1 MHLIVGCGHNA
12 LKQHLR
18 EGTAHANDG
27 LLTVGAVDDQL
38 ADHGI
43 VERRNLVALISR
55 GIHAH
60 AGTARQMQ
68 GHQRART
75 GRKVSRRILRVDAA
89 LDGVTAD
96 GQILLLKGQ
105 RLACRHA
112 KLLADQINAGDLLG
126 DRVLDLNAG
135 VHLAEVEIA
144 VVIDQEFDRTRVA
157 VADALCQRNSRR
169 GHLLAQLGRD
179 ESRRTFL
186 DQLLVAALHRA
197 LTLEQVHHIAVV
209 IAQNLHLDMARIV
222 NIFFHV
228 QAAVAEVGDSL
239 CSGAVVRVLEVL
251 DALRHAD
258 ALAAAAGG
266 RLEHDR
272 IADALSLG
280 DGFVKIAQRTV
291 RAERDRNACG
301 DRVALCL
308 GFVAHQA
315 DGCRSRAD
323 KRQTGLRDALG
334 KIRILGQ
341 EAEARMN
348 GLTAGSQRRRNDI
361 IHIQVAV
368 RRTGRTDADRFVRD
382 LRVQRFAVS
391 LGVNGHRD
399 NA

>member
-1 MHLIVGCGHNA
+1 M
-12 LKQHLR
+12 
-18 EGTAHANDG
+18 
-27 LLTVGAVDDQL
+27 
-38 ADHGI
+38 
-43 VERRNLVALISR
+43 
-55 GIHAH
+55 
-60 AGTARQMQ
+60 
-68 GHQRART
+68 
-75 GRKVSRRILRVDAA
+75 
-89 LDGVTAD
+89 
-96 GQILLLKGQ
+96 
-105 RLACRHA
+105 
-112 KLLADQINAGDLLG
+112 
-126 DRVLDLNAG
+126 LDLNAG

-144 VVIDQEFDRTRVA
+144 VVIDQKFDRTRVS

-197 LTLEQVHHIAVV
+197 FTLEQVHHIAVV

-228 QAAVAEVGDSL
+228 QAAVTEVGDSL

-272 IADALSLG
+272 IADALGLG
-280 DGFVKIAQRTV
+280 DGFVKITQRAV

-308 GFVAHQA
+308 GFVAHQT